1 MGSQF
6 LYNQDD
12 IRKAFSAGKIGMVL
26 QAPDIYDQAVHLY
39 GMNPADFGEG
49 ALPQGNGTNGTL
61 TGGTIAMFNAKA
73 TPNQLLAAAKWVKY
87 MNFQQYFDKDLAV
100 QNAKSSA
107 ASNSAVG
114 TPGLPPVK
122 DSIYQRYLG
131 WIKNEINV
139 PLDQFKGYTA
149 SALPLIPEPAD
160 AQNTYATL
168 DPVVQKVLTDQNAD
182 IKQLVASAGQTIDRN
197 LAQQR

>member
-1 MGSQF
+1 
-6 LYNQDD
+6 
-12 IRKAFSAGKIGMVL
+12 
-26 QAPDIYDQAVHLY
+26 
-39 GMNPADFGEG
+39 
-49 ALPQGNGTNGTL
+49 
-61 TGGTIAMFNAKA
+61 
-73 TPNQLLAAAKWVKY
+73 
-87 MNFQQYFDKDLAV
+87 MNFEQYFDKDLAV

-149 SALPLIPEPAD
+149 STLPLIPEPAD

-182 IKQLVASAGQTIDRN
+182 IKQLVTSAGQTIDRN